1 MSYFHILMKFAA
13 ATAVAFAIGAAG
25 APANAAL
32 TVNADQGSAWGG
44 GVGDDSVAPEAGI
57 EFF

>member
-13 ATAVAFAIGAAG
+13 AAAVAFAIVAAG

-32 TVNADQGSAWGG
+32 TVNADQGSAVADIAWGG
-44 GVGDDSVAPEAGI
+44 GDD
-57 EFF
+57 F